1 MIPTQEV
8 SEGAKIANLAVDM
21 LLETSNE
28 QKGKSGSDLRRAC
41 GDMKA
46 YAEIYIVKNVI
57 ADRLSDCFE
66 QARITG
72 ATLDEFNRIREALV
86 AEPVVSLVG
95 ALIKEGCIC
104 FSLQQM
110 SLCLVAI
117 KFNSREDADRVRL
130 EINDAFNPA
139 EETAADEMALVVY
152 KTLISLHAAVTFHL
166 YETARPLPQMLQF
179 KFGAPRPTLVQSY
192 RLYSTAARADE
203 LREENKVVH
212 PAFAPREGR
221 ALAF

>member
-1 MIPTQEV
+1 MIPTLEV
-8 SEGAKIANLAVDM
+8 SEAAKVAIRAADL

-28 QKGKSGSDLRRAC
+28 QKGRSGSDLRRAC

-46 YAEIYIVKNVI
+46 YADIYIVRNVI
-57 ADRLSDCFE
+57 GEKLSYCFE

-72 ATLDEFNRIREALV
+72 ATLDEFNRIRGALI
-86 AEPVVSLVG
+86 AEPVTTLVAVAVKQACVS
-95 ALIKEGCIC
+95 

-117 KFNSREDADRVRL
+117 NFNSREDADRVRKN
-130 EINDAFNPA
+130 INDAFNPA
-139 EETAADEMALVVY
+139 EEIAADEMVLQVY
-152 KTLISLHAAVTFHL
+152 KTTVALHAAVTFHL

-179 KFGAPRPTLVQSY
+179 RFGAPRPTLWQSY
-192 RLYSTAARADE
+192 RLYSDAGRADE
-203 LREENKVVH
+203 LRNENKVVH